1 MAQVRVPV
9 KKIQQ
14 RKCHWEDNTGNFVDF
29 RDRIQCFFGVVH
41 SSGDA
46 ALAHTFIA
54 FFIHFTGMIKKIIYI
69 VYFSLN

>member
-29 RDRIQCFFGVVH
+29 RDRIQGFFGVIH

-46 ALAHTFIA
+46 PADGSLTFSES
-54 FFIHFTGMIKKIIYI
+54 
-69 VYFSLN
+69 SLHYQLSFN